1 MPKTLV
7 NLDPDDKAW
16 LDQEARRRKL
26 PMTELVR
33 QAVHSYRQREQS
45 QARPALDEVLARTAG
60 LWRHGEGLAWQQR
73 LRGEWNDDA

>member
-16 LDQEARRRKL
+16 LDQEARRRRL

-33 QAVHSYRQREQS
+33 QAVHAYRLREQDRG
-45 QARPALDEVLARTAG
+45 QPQLADVLERTAG
-60 LWRHGEGLAWQQR
+60 LWRHGDALAWQQR
-73 LRGEWNDDA
+73 LRGEWDRDG

>member
-33 QAVHSYRQREQS
+33 QAVHSYRQREQN
-45 QARPALDEVLARTAG
+45 QAQPALDDVLARTAG
-60 LWRHGEGLAWQQR
+60 VWRHGDGLTWQQR
-73 LRGEWNDDA
+73 LRAEWHGDA

>member
-33 QAVHSYRQREQS
+33 QAVHSYRLREQS
-45 QARPALDEVLARTAG
+45 QARPALDEVLALTAG
-60 LWRHGEGLAWQQR
+60 LWRHGDGLAWQQR

>member
-33 QAVHSYRQREQS
+33 QAVHSYRQREQN
-45 QARPALDEVLARTAG
+45 QTPPALDDVLARTAG
-60 LWRHGEGLAWQQR
+60 LWRHGDALTWQQR
-73 LRGEWNDDA
+73 LRGEWDDTA

>member
-26 PMTELVR
+26 PMTKLVR
-33 QAVHSYRQREQS
+33 QAVHSYRQREQN
-45 QARPALDEVLARTAG
+45 QARPGAGRHAGAHRRPVATRRRTDLEAAPAG
-60 LWRHGEGLAWQQR
+60 
-73 LRGEWNDDA
+73 